1 MVSIFTFLFLLSFSF
16 SSSRFLFS
24 VRYRYRCLKSRR
36 LSSIVGLLLEGREAV
51 GDGLAVLV
59 LGVLFQSRGLC
70 GLEEG
75 RFADL
80 ALNVAS
86 LFVHLELGLGSVLV
100 LSSALALLLSLGTVT
115 HVCDLVWLKEE

>member
-100 LSSALALLLSLGTVT
+100 LSSAFALLLSLGTVT